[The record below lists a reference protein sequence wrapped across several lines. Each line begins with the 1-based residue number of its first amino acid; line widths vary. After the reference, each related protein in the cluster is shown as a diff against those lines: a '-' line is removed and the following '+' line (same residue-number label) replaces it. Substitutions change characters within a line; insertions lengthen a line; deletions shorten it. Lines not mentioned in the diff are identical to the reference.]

1 MNLRRIDL
9 NLLTIFDAVIA
20 EGSIT
25 KAAARLGMTQ
35 PALSNALTRLRR
47 QVDDPLFVR
56 VGNRIVPTPRAEA
69 LAIPIRQALELAE
82 RALSGY
88 PAEPER
94 EEERIFTLA
103 VGDIGE
109 AISLARAVARLRR
122 EAGRLPRL
130 RVRHVVPGTL
140 AGELGNGALDLAW
153 LVLPVRLREVSVEP
167 VMSDELVCMIAA
179 EQAKEP
185 LTPERYLSFD
195 HVAIAPEAG
204 ADEPGFGHW
213 RRQRRIAVEV
223 SGYAPLALLVA
234 TAGFAATLPKRI
246 AEHYAALHG
255 LAVLPLPFEVP
266 PTLIYQ
272 AWPRALDKDRTHA
285 RLRRALKAAAR

>member
-25 KAAARLGMTQ
+25 KAAVRLGMTQ

-69 LAIPIRQALELAE
+69 LAVPIRQALELAE
-82 RALSGY
+82 RALTVY
-88 PAEPER
+88 PEAER
-94 EEERIFTLA
+94 EEQRMFTLA
-103 VGDIGE
+103 LGDVGETIP
-109 AISLARAVARLRR
+109 LARAVAWLRR
-122 EAGRLPRL
+122 EAGRMPRL
-130 RVRHVVPGTL
+130 RVRHATPGTL
-140 AGELGNGALDLAW
+140 ASELGNGTLDLAW
-153 LVLPVRLREVSVEP
+153 LAFPVRLREVSVEP
-167 VMSDELVCMIAA
+167 VMRDELVCMIAA
-179 EQAKEP
+179 DLAEEP
-185 LTPERYLSFD
+185 LTPERYLAFD
-195 HVAIAPEAG
+195 HVAISPEAG

-213 RRQRRIAVEV
+213 RRQRRIAMEV
-223 SGYAPLALLVA
+223 HGYAPLALLVA

-246 AEHYAALHG
+246 ADHYAALHG
-255 LAVLPLPFEVP
+255 LAVLPLPFEAP
-266 PTLIYQ
+266 PIIVHQ
-272 AWPRALDKDRTHA
+272 AWPRALDKDRAHA